1 MSGGW
6 GVVRSVSGMEVFII
20 PLYHCSRSQATS
32 MNITSLIEQWMKKH
46 LNKRFYRMRDPVR
59 KYLLFVQV

>member
-1 MSGGW
+1 
-6 GVVRSVSGMEVFII
+6 
-20 PLYHCSRSQATS
+20 
-32 MNITSLIEQWMKKH
+32 MNITSLMIEQWMKKH